1 MVTTIREAARRR
13 RRGAQQHR
21 ARTQQVVVALAAGVG
36 GPSRRARY
44 SNAEKPCRR
53 FGERLDWNEYIA
65 GFASDEFKRAY
76 RMDLAT
82 FNQLLGS
89 IESSL
94 ERDAERAARSSSG
107 SIAPVIL
114 LSMTLR
120 WLAGGSLHDIYR
132 AHRVSMEAFYES
144 QWLVI
149 DAINNHPDYA
159 LKFPV
164 DDPEKLSHTEAGFR
178 AKSTGQLHTGCVGA
192 IDGVFIKIRSVA
204 FGSVTFA
211 TLGKPATKA
220 LMDVSSFNAGD
231 PTIPTRTSTQ
241 GASGAAGSTRT
252 A

>member
-1 MVTTIREAARRR
+1 MPGSSSQVHIAVCRVGAPHAAAPHRRAAEPQLPSRLRRRAAGIMVTTIREAAARRR
-13 RRGAQQHR
+13 RRGAQRHR

-53 FGERLDWNEYIA
+53 FGWRR
-65 GFASDEFKRAY
+65 F
-76 RMDLAT
+76 
-82 FNQLLGS
+82 
-89 IESSL
+89 
-94 ERDAERAARSSSG
+94 
-107 SIAPVIL
+107 
-114 LSMTLR
+114 
-120 WLAGGSLHDIYR
+120 HDIYR
-132 AHRVSMEAFYES
+132 AHRVSMEAFCES

-164 DDPEKLSHTEAGFR
+164 DDPEKLSHIEAGFR

-220 LMDVSSFNAGD
+220 LLDVSCFNAGD